1 MLRFK
6 LNVAPIYSNLQM
18 PMPASIV
25 RHPRFATLPPWA
37 AVLHHAVGDDPTTA
51 LDRMDVAFLRA
62 VDADDSIAQ
71 AALAANALAFM
82 LLDWSR
88 FTHWKAWIERFDAAR
103 LLVPHGGMVEPTLH
117 CAVATGRMAIALL
130 QGDSPKTLGEFASQV
145 QSRLECLPSAP
156 TMTTQLALA
165 ASTLLPWLQMS
176 RNVAGAQALHA
187 RMTDALQQVSSQ
199 DAAARYLLGNWLGA
213 WALHLH
219 FVDRARFPDALLEV
233 DNFLAQITQ
242 QPLQF
247 QRGRLITEH
256 ALLHH
261 LAEESER
268 GLHAMLAALHPQR
281 PMQRVIY
288 NCVALVAAQT
298 RNDMAAAAFHIE
310 HMQHDLLAADCPP
323 SLAGL
328 YQLKIATFH
337 LAKLDYARA
346 AATYAQ
352 CAEHA
357 NAIHAETIRGYSTLA
372 HALHV
377 YNDSIDRE
385 SIHHDRLFELLR
397 DGLAAMRRLPSPNFF
412 FSVPPARSA
421 ICALAFRKGIET
433 EFVASA
439 LKAFPVAPP
448 DWVDEHWPWA
458 MALRCLGRFSN
469 SAKLAEGQV
478 AGKATSRPLHLLM
491 MIAAHGAQGVP
502 VNVAMDCLWPGQDG
516 GQAEHSLTMTLV
528 RLRRL
533 YVDDDLIERDHGW
546 LRLSATKV
554 WTDVRA
560 FESLLESMTGAQQI
574 TTEADRKRQISRLF
588 DLYRGDCL
596 AGVDDAWAR
605 ERSAHY
611 RARVMMVLQ
620 LVLRDATTNDQKT
633 IVELVVS
640 KAIERGIDLAPM
652 ILAAPNNDYAK
663 YILSMLEQQS

>member
-1 MLRFK
+1 MS
-6 LNVAPIYSNLQM
+6 API
-18 PMPASIV
+18 V
-25 RHPRFATLPPWA
+25 RLKRTAKRLPWQ
-37 AVLHHAVGDDPTTA
+37 AVLHSALCEDTATA
-51 LDRMDVAFLRA
+51 LDRLDTAFLQA
-62 VDADDSIAQ
+62 VDDEDSVSQ
-71 AALAANALAFM
+71 MALSANAMAFM
-82 LLDWSR
+82 LVEWGR
-88 FTHWKAWIERFDAAR
+88 FIQWRTWIVRFNTTNLSIVR
-103 LLVPHGGMVEPTLH
+103 GELTEPALE
-117 CAVATGRMAIALL
+117 CASATGRMAIALL
-130 QGDSPKTLGEFASQV
+130 QGDSPETLATLGPQV
-145 QSRLECLPSAP
+145 QSTFARFPSSAS
-156 TMTTQLALA
+156 MATQVALA

-176 RNVAGAQALHA
+176 RNIAEAQALHA
-187 RMTDALQQVSSQ
+187 HMSAVYKSWFSEDKATQ
-199 DAAARYLLGNWLGA
+199 YLAGNWLTA
-213 WALHLH
+213 WAQHLH
-219 FVDRARFPDALLEV
+219 FVDRVRYPEALREV
-233 DNFLAQITQ
+233 DSYLTQ
-242 QPLQF
+242 TPQQAVQF
-247 QRGRLITEH
+247 KRERLVTEH
-256 ALLHH
+256 ALMLGF
-261 LAEESER
+261 AEQSEH
-268 GLHAMLAALHPQR
+268 GLHAMLSVLQPQL
-281 PMQRVIY
+281 PMQRAIY
-288 NCVALVAAQT
+288 NSMALTAAFK
-298 RNDMAAAAFHIE
+298 RNDMESAQLHVE
-310 HMQHDLLAADCPP
+310 HMRRDLLAADCPP
-323 SLAGL
+323 SLASL
-328 YQLKIATFH
+328 YELKVATFQ
-337 LAKLDYARA
+337 LSTQDYACA
-346 AATYAQ
+346 TDTYAK

-357 NAIHAETIRGYSTLA
+357 NATHAEVIRGYAALA
-372 HALHV
+372 QVLHIH
-377 YNDSIDRE
+377 NDSQYLDSTR
-385 SIHHDRLFELLR
+385 HDQLCALLS
-397 DGLAAMRRLPSPNFF
+397 DGLAAMRRMPNNYFF
-412 FSVPPARSA
+412 FAVPHARST
-421 ICALAFRKGIET
+421 ICALAFREGIDT
-433 EFVASA
+433 EFVASS
-439 LKAFPVAPP
+439 LKHFPVAPP

-560 FESLLESMTGAQQI
+560 FESLLDSMTGAQQI

-663 YILSMLEQQS
+663 YLLSMLEQQS